1 MKLNIFRPKRVWGIV
16 LRHLYLLKHS
26 ISRWIDLLYWP
37 TVDLLLWGFI
47 TLYLQKGFYQGGKW
61 IFQFLGALIFWNIL
75 IRAQQGLAVGFLEDI
90 WARNLL
96 HIFVSPLTI
105 FEYLM
110 GLFIYSLFKAFVAS
124 LLMAFLA
131 FFIFNFKVWM
141 QGVDVFLLT
150 GCLIIFAW
158 SIGLLT
164 MAFILF
170 FGQEAEILAW
180 ALALLFLPFSAVFY
194 PVEVLPE
201 SFQSIA
207 KLVPTSYIFETFRE
221 ILLKGYTPYIFIV
234 KAYFLVFVYFLLS
247 VGIFV
252 IAFNFAKKT
261 GKITKIGE

>member
-1 MKLNIFRPKRVWGIV
+1 MFRAKRIWGIV
-16 LRHLYLLKHS
+16 LRHLYLLRHS
-26 ISRWIDLLYWP
+26 VSRWIDLLYWP

-47 TLYLQKGFYQGGKW
+47 TLYLQKDFYHEGKW

-105 FEYLM
+105 VEYLI
-110 GLFIYSLFKAFVAS
+110 GLFIYSLFKAFIAS

-131 FFIFNFKVWM
+131 FFVFNFKIWI
-141 QGVDVFLLT
+141 QGLDIFFLT
-150 GCLIIFAW
+150 TCLIIFAW

-194 PVEVLPE
+194 PVEVLPKG
-201 SFQSIA
+201 FQLIA
-207 KLVPTSYIFETFRE
+207 KFVPSSYIFESFRRV
-221 ILLKGYTPYIFIV
+221 LLEGYINYEFIV
-234 KAYFLVFVYFLLS
+234 RAYLLSFLYFFLSAVVFVL
-247 VGIFV
+247 
-252 IAFNFAKKT
+252 AFNFAKKT
-261 GKITKIGE
+261 GKLTKIGE